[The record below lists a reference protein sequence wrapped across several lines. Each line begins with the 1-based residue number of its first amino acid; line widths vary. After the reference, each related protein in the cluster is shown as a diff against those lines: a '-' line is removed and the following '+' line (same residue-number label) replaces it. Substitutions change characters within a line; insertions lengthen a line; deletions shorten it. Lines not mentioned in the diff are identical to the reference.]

1 MPAESENNNAWW
13 LTDLWS
19 VPALGAE
26 HDIMQS
32 VWERSAYR
40 SVCMAPTLHIK
51 NISAPPNTSPVL
63 KMTQSALL
71 FTAGTVP
78 QTAAS
83 GTIASQTQ
91 KPRRIALCYSIPGL
105 SRSFFSQFF
114 FTSSRWTYQC
124 VYTDGEETEGSLSGR
139 LIFIIL
145 RRKKKKGDAYL
156 QLSQWTNKIPQ
167 LPDEG

>member
-1 MPAESENNNAWW
+1 MVDGP
-13 LTDLWS
+13 L
-19 VPALGAE
+19 VGAGAGGRAN
-26 HDIMQS
+26 IMQS

-71 FTAGTVP
+71 FTAGT
-78 QTAAS
+78 AS
-83 GTIASQTQ
+83 GPSRWGTSASQTQ
-91 KPRRIALCYSIPGL
+91 KPRRIALCHSIPGL
-105 SRSFFSQFF
+105 YRKFCLAVF
-114 FTSSRWTYQC
+114 FTSSWWTYQC